1 MNPGANCWREEK
13 DMRQLSYKNPFEIN
27 TLPNWDEL
35 KKYPH
40 LCVSQTLVEGLK
52 AFYDRENFSI
62 ICTIDR
68 FLKHFYSEW
77 HGNNELKLFQ
87 AIHLANAI
95 KEIKDKKL
103 QNSFRHNQN
112 DILQSIRFII
122 ECGIK
127 PCDIKDKD
135 HLSEEQRC
143 LMELYEK
150 LFENK
155 NFTTLFHQSERGI
168 EGLIT
173 SSKEIL
179 MNELEL
185 DLKISKEKNA
195 NFDDQIHMIESKI
208 NSSSKNKFVLQHVL
222 GILKSIIN
230 EEQKISF
237 EKVVIHGVHQFTP
250 LIYKFIN
257 RLNELGVEVI
267 FLFNYCEEFSSIYS
281 TWDKVYNWTKR
292 DTVQHGSLFSIIPRQ
307 LGVNMGSIFEGN
319 VQELMKTDEYVMKFD
334 NLTAFTDYVSPI
346 YEAAKKK
353 ADQKAQE
360 GLAKNLD
367 IIKNMKEQF
376 YAVDGSEINSL
387 LRVYFPEH
395 FGDRHFLSYPIGQ
408 FILGM
413 YNMWDGKTKQIMID
427 ETNLKECLALNI
439 WKFREGLTPLQM
451 YYDMTL
457 YFKGANSF
465 TDFLNRLNRIKRTV
479 SGPNKAK
486 TKRLSFFSYTEE
498 DVESFIKVIEFIN
511 GFASQLFKDGQDDL
525 RTHYQELIEY
535 ISKNID
541 SSEIS
546 KSEQSF
552 IADIRNRLE
561 KIELE
566 NVVADIEDIRNT
578 LHFYLTAAEDKD
590 KEAEWIVRDF
600 EQIDGGVLLAKANR
614 DIRGR
619 SSNTIYH
626 FAGLSDENLLRK
638 VKKSLPFPITIE
650 MIDGMNE
657 VSSLVATCK
666 KEYIH
671 FLRYSLFYGTF
682 FLSPINPIY
691 LSFIEEFDEDKA
703 EPYSILK
710 ILNLPVEDSLQLDTF
725 DDVEP
730 LLPYNDRSIAPLD
743 LNQLDDSMKRS
754 VNACYLR
761 FLLNHCMDQFTYY
774 NDNFNLF
781 YVSQL
786 LATYT
791 IIENYRDKG
800 IDPSLTLEQFKNL
813 YPFMSS
819 IDYKQIQKMVKKD
832 FQSDLGTNY
841 VDTKLE
847 FKYFKWESENGN
859 NLLRHISFLPRENTN
874 PYHQFVKNLDRFIND
889 DNNSF
894 LPETHNWKVCD
905 VCNQKYVCSYGLK
918 VKETS

>member
-1 MNPGANCWREEK
+1 VKE
-13 DMRQLSYKNPFEIN
+13 MRQLTYKNPFEIN
-27 TLPNWDEL
+27 TLPNWEEL

-52 AFYDRENFSI
+52 AFYERENFTL

-68 FLKHFYSEW
+68 FLKNFYSEW
-77 HGNNELKLFQ
+77 HGNNELKLYQ
-87 AIHLANAI
+87 AIHLANSI
-95 KEIKDKKL
+95 KEINNKEL
-103 QNSFRHNQN
+103 QSSFKHNQN

-122 ECGIK
+122 ECGLK
-127 PCDIKDKD
+127 PSDIPDRS
-135 HLSEEQRC
+135 HLSDEQKC
-143 LMELYEK
+143 LIDLYKK
-150 LFENK
+150 LFDK
-155 NFTTLFHQSERGI
+155 PSFKTLFHQSERGK

-179 MNELEL
+179 LNELESGL
-185 DLKISKEKNA
+185 EITLEKNT
-195 NFDDQIHMIESKI
+195 NFEERIRLIEINI
-208 NSSSKNKFVLQHVL
+208 NSSSKNKDELRHIL

-230 EEQKISF
+230 EDQKISF

-250 LIYKFIN
+250 LIYKFVN
-257 RLNELGVEVI
+257 RLKVLGVEVI

-292 DTVQHGSLFSIIPRQ
+292 DTVQHGSLFEIIPRQ

-319 VQELMKTDEYVMKFD
+319 VQDVIKTDEYVMKFD

-346 YEAAKKK
+346 YEAAKES
-353 ADQKAQE
+353 AEQNPQK
-360 GLAKNLD
+360 GIVKNLE
-367 IIKNMKEQF
+367 IIKNMNEQF

-387 LRVYFPEH
+387 LKVYFPEH

-413 YNMWDGKTKQIMID
+413 YNMWHGKTKQIMID
-427 ETNLKECLALNI
+427 ETNLKECLSLNI

-451 YYDMTL
+451 YYDMSL
-457 YFKGANSF
+457 YFKGAKSF
-465 TDFLNRLNRIKRTV
+465 TEFIKRLNRIKKTV
-479 SGPNKAK
+479 SGSNKAR

-498 DVESFIKVIEFIN
+498 DVESFIQVIEFIN
-511 GFASQLFKDGQDDL
+511 SFASQLFKEGHDDL
-525 RTHYQELIEY
+525 QSHYQELIEY

-541 SSEIS
+541 PLEIS
-546 KSEQSF
+546 EREQSF
-552 IADIRNRLE
+552 IAEIRNRLDT
-561 KIELE
+561 IELE

-614 DIRGR
+614 DKRGR
-619 SSNTIYH
+619 NSNTIYH
-626 FAGLSDENLLRK
+626 FAGLSDENLLSK
-638 VKKSLPFPITIE
+638 VKKSLPFPMTVE

-671 FLRYSLFYGTF
+671 FLRYSLFYGTY
-682 FLSPINPIY
+682 FLSPINPIN
-691 LSFIEEFDEDKA
+691 LSYIEEFSEEKA

-710 ILNLPVEDSLQLDTF
+710 ILNLPVEDWIQRDTF
-725 DDVEP
+725 EDSEP
-730 LLPYNDRSIAPLD
+730 LMPFNDRSIVPLE
-743 LNQLDDSMKRS
+743 LNELDDSMKRS

-761 FLLNHCMDQFTYY
+761 FLLNHCIDEFTYY
-774 NDNFNLF
+774 NDEFNLF

-791 IIENYRDKG
+791 IIERYRDKG
-800 IDPSLTLEQFKNL
+800 IEPSYTLEQFKNL

-819 IDYKQIQKMVKKD
+819 IDYKQIQKMVIRD
-832 FQSDLGTNY
+832 FHSDLGTNY

-847 FKYFKWESENGN
+847 FKYFKWESDSGK
-859 NLLRHISFLPRENTN
+859 NLLRHVSFLPREKTK
-874 PYHQFVKNLDRFIND
+874 PYQDFVKNLDRFIND
-889 DNNSF
+889 DNISF
-894 LPETHNWKVCD
+894 LPETHNWKICD
-905 VCNQKYVCSYGLK
+905 VCNQKYVCSFGLR
-918 VKETS
+918 VEETS